1 MMLRYK
7 SLSGDTG
14 VIAYRSA
21 RDSIE
26 VQFRDQSVY
35 LYNYDSTGKT
45 KIEAM
50 KKLAAKGEGLTT
62 YINQNVRAHYAAK
75 LR

>member
-1 MMLRYK
+1 MQRYK
-7 SLSGDTG
+7 GLSGDTG
-14 VIAYRSA
+14 VIAYRPA

-26 VQFRDQSVY
+26 VQFRDHSVY

-50 KKLAAKGEGLTT
+50 KKLAAKGAGLTT
-62 YINQNVRAHYAAK
+62 YINQKVRNHYAAK